1 MGFLHV
7 QNPHLEQ
14 TVSAGLQEGPVLLT
28 CPAHSVSEAQAPL
41 QILQLQNLRPV
52 PQALQGS
59 MVCLEQPGF
68 LHVQNVRLAQRAP
81 GEHWALPGK

>member
-14 TVSAGLQEGPVLLT
+14 TASAGLQEGPVLLT
-28 CPAHSVSEAQAPL
+28 CPAHSVSEARAPL
-41 QILQLQNLRPV
+41 QILHL
-52 PQALQGS
+52 
-59 MVCLEQPGF
+59 
-68 LHVQNVRLAQRAP
+68 QNVRLAQRAP